1 MWKLLL
7 HIYNAFNFNCKQKE
21 LDEHFT
27 TNKVLKD
34 FMYLQAQPEKESSE
48 TVASIQTW
56 LLQLQFIDG
65 NIINKAT

>member
-7 HIYNAFNFNCKQKE
+7 HIHNAFNFNCKQKE

-34 FMYLQAQPEKESSE
+34 FLYLQVS
-48 TVASIQTW
+48 TWIGIQSNHQFK
-56 LLQLQFIDG
+56 LQLQFIDG